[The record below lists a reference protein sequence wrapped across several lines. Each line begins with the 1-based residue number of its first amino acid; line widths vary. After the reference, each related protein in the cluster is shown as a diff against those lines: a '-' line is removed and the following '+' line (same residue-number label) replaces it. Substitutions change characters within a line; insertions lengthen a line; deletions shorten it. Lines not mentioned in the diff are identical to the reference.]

1 MHKYSLTLGAMVKI
15 GKLVAIITFVL
26 AVVSVEITPE
36 IRRGFDACAMFETPE
51 GGKVSDEEYAMAAQ
65 IFLDGTMKDLLD
77 GIED

>member
-1 MHKYSLTLGAMVKI
+1 MAAAAERVQRYRDRKRRG
-15 GKLVAIITFVL
+15 VL

-36 IRRGFDACAMFETPE
+36 IRRGFDACGMFEADE
-51 GGKVSDEEYAMAAQ
+51 GGKVSNEDYTMAAQ

>member
-1 MHKYSLTLGAMVKI
+1 MATAAKRVRRYRDRKRRG
-15 GKLVAIITFVL
+15 VL

-51 GGKVSDEEYAMAAQ
+51 GGKVSNENYAMAAQ